1 MEWWIWILLGLLLL
15 VAELVTPGGFYFIF
29 FGVGAIAVGVLAGFN
44 AAGPLWFQFISFSA
58 LSLLALGL
66 FRERLLRLTR
76 GGSRQRVDSLIGE
89 TAVAVDEISLNGFGK
104 VEMRGTSWSAR
115 NTGDKPIKRGERA
128 KVERVE
134 GLTLFVRPEGN

>member
-1 MEWWIWILLGLLLL
+1 M
-15 VAELVTPGGFYFIF
+15 
-29 FGVGAIAVGVLAGFN
+29 LAGFN